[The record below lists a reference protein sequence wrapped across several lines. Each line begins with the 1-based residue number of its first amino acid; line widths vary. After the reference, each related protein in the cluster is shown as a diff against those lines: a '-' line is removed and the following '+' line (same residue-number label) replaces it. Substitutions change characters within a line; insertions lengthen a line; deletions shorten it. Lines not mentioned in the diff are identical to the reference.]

1 MIKQNFITK
10 IEGHGDLEI
19 DFKNETVKLLV
30 HEGERLFEGI
40 LVGREANEAHFITP
54 RICGVCP
61 IAHNLASLASLES
74 AYGIKLNKTSQML
87 RLLMKCGQNIQSHVL
102 HLFFLALPDY
112 LGIDSAL
119 DLAKKNRQVLENAIA
134 LKGIGDEIAF
144 VSAGRN
150 VHPTTTVIGGF
161 NKIPDEESLRSLLFE
176 LEKTEHIVLWALNLI
191 SKLPFPELK
200 TDLELVAIKKG
211 KIVSN
216 YSASVGVNKKE
227 TISIKNYKENINEEI
242 KSYSTAKFGKL
253 KNKEIMVGSLARLAL
268 SKNAE
273 IYKKK
278 YKINFNNPFH
288 NILAQA
294 IELKKYHKMAK
305 NIIKKLLE
313 TGQENIIVKPPQNPP
328 LKGIGAVEAP
338 RGGLYH
344 EVHLNENGII
354 TYANIITP
362 TVQNLS
368 SIEKT
373 AADLLRQS
381 KNKSESEKKR
391 LITMLVRAYDPCL
404 SCSAH

>member
-19 DFKNETVKLLV
+19 DFKKETVKLLV

-40 LVGREANEAHFITP
+40 LVGREANEAHWITP

-61 IAHNLASLASLES
+61 IAHNLASLAALES
-74 AYGIKLNKTSQML
+74 AYGIKLNKTSHML

-119 DLAKKNRQVLENAIA
+119 DLAKKNRQALENAIA

-144 VSAGRN
+144 ISAGRN
-150 VHPTTTVIGGF
+150 VHPTTTIIGGF
-161 NKIPDEESLRSLLFE
+161 NKIPDEKSLRSLLME
-176 LEKTEHIVLWALNLI
+176 LEKTERAVEWALNLI
-191 SKLPFPELK
+191 SKLPFPNLK

-216 YSASVGVNKKE
+216 KGEA
-227 TISIKNYKENINEEI
+227 ISIKNYKENINEEV
-242 KSYSTAKFGKL
+242 KNYSTAKFGKL
-253 KNKEIMVGSLARLAL
+253 KNREIMVGSLARLAL
-268 SKNAE
+268 SKKAE

-305 NIIKKLLE
+305 TIIKKLLE
-313 TGQENIIVKPPQNPP
+313 MGNENIIVKPSQNPP
-328 LKGIGAVEAP
+328 LKGVGAVEAP

-344 EVHLNENGII
+344 EVYLNENGII

-368 SIEKT
+368 SIEK
-373 AADLLRQS
+373 AATDLLRESQ
-381 KNKSESEKKR
+381 NKSENEKKR
-391 LITMLVRAYDPCL
+391 LITMLIRAYDPCL